1 MSKLMRSIKINKD
14 RREESGQVLVMVAFA
29 LVGIIAIVGLVM
41 DVGMM
46 FVGNARLRRATDAAA
61 LAAAL
66 QYREGVQTN
75 ELTDAATEFLQLNGV
90 TLDSEHPVTVDT
102 CATVVSLCTDP
113 ATGTYKPRKLVRVH
127 VSATVDLAFL
137 PVIGLYSVPI
147 TAEATS
153 ETASL
158 DLVLA
163 IDTSEFDDL

>member
-1 MSKLMRSIKINKD
+1 MRRPW
-14 RREESGQVLVMVAFA
+14 RRPCNTVKGYKP
-29 LVGIIAIVGLVM
+29 I
-41 DVGMM
+41 
-46 FVGNARLRRATDAAA
+46 
-61 LAAAL
+61 
-66 QYREGVQTN
+66 
-75 ELTDAATEFLQLNGV
+75 ELTRAATEFLQLNGV

-158 DLVLA
+158 DLVLVM
-163 IDTSEFDDL
+163 DTSESMTFDALKPGDSGYDANDSLGIARPERMQR